1 MTRVMKIHNN
11 APASRCK
18 PENARHLD
26 RNEFHIALFQHG
38 DEKIRCDKLKDFL
51 VSPLKNKIAHTVPS
65 LLIDN
70 NFIALFL
77 HCKVCLR
84 KCARGGGGE

>member
-1 MTRVMKIHNN
+1 MRRQAGVNPRMPDIWTGTNY
-11 APASRCK
+11 
-18 PENARHLD
+18 

-70 NFIALFL
+70 NFIVLFL